1 MMSAAR
7 TKAFILLLITTL
19 IWGAATIILKYT
31 LNGITPLPFLSYRF
45 LISGGLGIVSLL
57 FYRGKLPKTARS
69 WIIIAVYSFLS
80 TTMSLGLL
88 FLGLAKTT
96 VLDLILITLIG
107 PLMAEIAGVVFLKE
121 KVTRLEKIG
130 TFIALSGALL
140 TILEPALEAGHSFGG
155 LGGNLLIFTSMFADI
170 ASLLLLKKLIKNDI
184 SPTILTQISFIIGLM
199 TLLPISI
206 VFMGVGPFMQIVWEL
221 PIQYHLGVLYMAI
234 MSGTV
239 AYALRARAQKAITVG
254 EAGLFGYLGSIVSAP
269 LAVIFLHETI
279 TPLFITGAILIGIGV
294 GVAEYRKKR

>member
-1 MMSAAR
+1 MSAAR
-7 TKAFILLLITTL
+7 AKAFTLLLITTL

-31 LNGITPLPFLSYRF
+31 LDGITPLPFLSYRF
-45 LISGGLGIVSLL
+45 LISGGLGVVSLL

-69 WIIIAVYSFLS
+69 WVIIALYSFLS
-80 TTMSLGLL
+80 TTISLGLL

-107 PLMAEIAGVVFLKE
+107 PLMAEIAGVLFLKE

-130 TFIALSGALL
+130 TLIAMSGALL
-140 TILEPALEAGHSFGG
+140 TILEPALESGHSFGG
-155 LGGNLLIFTSMFADI
+155 LGGNILIFGSMFADI
-170 ASLLLLKKLIKNDI
+170 ASLLVLKKLIKNDI
-184 SPTILTQISFIIGLM
+184 SPTALTHVSFIIGLL
-199 TLLPISI
+199 TLLPITI
-206 VFMGVGPFMQIVWEL
+206 VFMGIGPFMHVVWEL
-221 PIQYHLGVLYMAI
+221 PIQYHMGVIYMAV

-239 AYALRARAQKAITVG
+239 AYALRAKAQKAVTVG

-279 TPLFITGAILIGIGV
+279 TPLFITGAVLIGIGV
-294 GVAEYRKKR
+294 GVAEWRKKK

>member
-1 MMSAAR
+1 
-7 TKAFILLLITTL
+7 
-19 IWGAATIILKYT
+19 
-31 LNGITPLPFLSYRF
+31 
-45 LISGGLGIVSLL
+45 VSLL